1 MTGALPATRAAA
13 RRRRLYRRGFSLL
26 GRGIVLAIVA
36 AGALFVMLPI
46 LWMIS
51 TSLKAPAEVFL
62 MPPWR
67 LPDAPQWR
75 NYPEALTTVPF
86 GRYYLNTLT
95 ILIPGL
101 LGDVLINALIAYA
114 FARLRARGRDFLFV
128 LVLST
133 MILPAQATMIP
144 LYILFAKMGWIN
156 TFKPLIVPAFFGY
169 AFYIFLLRQF
179 FRTIPKELDD
189 AARIDG
195 CGYFSIFWRIILPL
209 SKPALAC
216 VAIFSFM
223 FIYTDFYGPIIFLNS
238 NDKFTAAVGLRSF
251 LGDRGASQWNLLMAA
266 SVVNIIPCVL
276 LFAFAQR
283 FFIQGIVFSGVK
295 G

>member
-1 MTGALPATRAAA
+1 M
-13 RRRRLYRRGFSLL
+13 
-26 GRGIVLAIVA
+26 
-36 AGALFVMLPI
+36 GALFIMLPVF
-46 LWMIS
+46 WMVN
-51 TSLKAPAEVFL
+51 TSLKAAGEVFL
-62 MPPWR
+62 LPPWR
-67 LPDAPQWR
+67 LPADPQWV
-75 NYPEALTTVPF
+75 NYWEAMTVLPF
-86 GRYYLNTLT
+86 GRYYLNTLI
-95 ILIPGL
+95 ILVPGL
-101 LGDVLINALIAYA
+101 LADVVINALVAYA
-114 FARLRARGRDFLFV
+114 FARLRAPGRNALFV

-133 MILPAQATMIP
+133 MILPAQVTLIP
-144 LYILFAKMGWIN
+144 TYILFARLGWIN

-169 AFYIFLLRQF
+169 AFYVFLLRQF

-251 LGDRGASQWNLLMAA
+251 LGDRGPSQWHLLMAA

-276 LFAFAQR
+276 LFGFAQR
-283 FFIQGIVFSGVK
+283 YFIQGIVFSGIK